1 MRLAVHVHPGS
12 KVPSVGGS
20 YAGALSVH
28 VRARAVDGAATA
40 EVLAAV
46 AAAFGV
52 RAGQVGL
59 VRGATSRDKTLSIE
73 GDDVALAG
81 RLEQLTGS
89 GEARLRG

>member
-12 KVPSVGGS
+12 NVPSVGGS

-59 VRGATSRDKTLSIE
+59 VRGATARDKTLSIE
-73 GDDVALAG
+73 GDDLALAA
-81 RLEQLTGS
+81 RLEQLAGS
-89 GEARLRG
+89 GEARRRG